1 MIMNFR
7 SFIDIFKPLGKK
19 QQVQEWRELGVYN
32 AIFTNFGSDIYKSDI
47 VRACIRPLAEFSS
60 KVRCVCSDKRL
71 ERILNNRPN
80 MYMNG
85 KDFLYKIRTRLE
97 IYNNA
102 FIYIERD
109 DRGRACGFYPVPYSW
124 FEAIEYQNG
133 LFIKFYFAGQPANP
147 MALSWD
153 NLAVVR
159 KDYNTSDIH
168 GDANLAILSTLEL
181 LNTADEG
188 LANSI
193 KATANLRGILK
204 STKAMLAPEAIKKQ
218 HDDFVKDYLNLE
230 NKGGI
235 ASLDATQEFTPISMD
250 PSTATYEQMKE
261 IRENVYRYFGVN
273 DDIITA
279 NVKTEQLENFY
290 RLKIEPFLV
299 ALSRELTSKVYAGKA
314 SAYDNYITYEADEGQ
329 LLTMTQ
335 KMELYQKVV
344 LYGGM
349 TRNEWR
355 LKYMGLEP
363 FEGGDEMIMR
373 LDAAPT
379 DAPRDDK
386 ETEPAQDPDD
396 TKDGENNDKK

>member
-1 MIMNFR
+1 MNLRNFLN
-7 SFIDIFKPLGKK
+7 IFKPLKAK
-19 QQVQEWRELGVYN
+19 QNVQEWHELGLYN
-32 AIFTNFGSDIYKSDI
+32 ATFTNFGSDIYQSDI

-60 KVRCVCSDKRL
+60 KVKCVCSDKRL

-85 KDFLYKIRTRLE
+85 KDFLYKVRTRLE
-97 IYNNA
+97 LFNNA
-102 FIYIERD
+102 FIYIEHD
-109 DRGRACGFYPVPYSW
+109 DRGRACGFYPVPYQW
-124 FEAIEYQNG
+124 FEAVEYQNG
-133 LFIKFYFAGQPANP
+133 LFIKFHFAGQPAEP
-147 MALSWD
+147 MVLSWD

-159 KDYNTSDIH
+159 KDYNVSDIH
-168 GDANLAILSTLEL
+168 GDPNTAILSTLEL

-204 STKAMLAPEAIKKQ
+204 STKAMLAPDAIKEQ
-218 HDDFVKDYLNLE
+218 QDRFVKDYLNLE

-235 ASLDATQEFTPISMD
+235 AALDSTQEFTPISMA

-261 IRENVYRYFGVN
+261 IRENIYRYFGMN
-273 DDIITA
+273 DGIITA
-279 NVKTEQLENFY
+279 DVKTEQLENFY
-290 RLKIEPFLV
+290 RLRIEPFLV
-299 ALSRELTSKVYAGKA
+299 GLSRELTSKVYAGKA
-314 SAYDNYITYEADEGQ
+314 SAYDNYITYEAEEGQ

-355 LKYMGLEP
+355 LKYMGLDP

-379 DAPRDDK
+379 DSPRDD
-386 ETEPAQDPDD
+386 EDTEPAQDPDD
-396 TKDGENNDKK
+396 TKDGGQDDKE